1 MASEA
6 KGRDAIGDLP
16 NLKRIHGVVAPQII
30 DAAQRASGKLR
41 EAGIPH
47 ALAGGLAVGAHGYPR
62 TTDDVHFLVGDE
74 AFEKHEG
81 GFVTLKVPLIAV
93 GDVRVDFVS
102 IDESK
107 GEDRQLRPAVEE
119 PPRSE
124 GVPIVPLPALVYM
137 KLKAGRQKDTADLV
151 ELLKRG
157 RVDLEAM
164 DQYLVEYAP
173 DQLRRWQRVK
183 EIAAREE

>member
-1 MASEA
+1 MSS
-6 KGRDAIGDLP
+6 DLP
-16 NLKRIHGVVAPQII
+16 NLKLTRGVVAPEIVR
-30 DAAQRASGKLR
+30 AAKVASRELR
-41 EAGIPH
+41 KAGIPH

-74 AFEKHEG
+74 AFEKREG
-81 GFVTLKVPLIAV
+81 GIVTLKVPLIAV
-93 GDVRVDFVS
+93 GKVRVDFVS

-107 GEDRQLRPAVEE
+107 GEQRQLRPAVEE
-119 PPRSE
+119 PPRSD
-124 GVPIVPLPALVYM
+124 GIPIVALPALVYM

-157 RVDLEAM
+157 SVDLEAM
-164 DQYLVEYAP
+164 DDYLEEYAP
-173 DQLRRWQRVK
+173 EQIRRWQRVK

>member
-1 MASEA
+1 MKKSSE
-6 KGRDAIGDLP
+6 DLP
-16 NLKRIHGVVAPQII
+16 DLTLLRSVVAPEILR
-30 DAAQRASGKLR
+30 AAELASQKLR
-41 EAGIPH
+41 EANIPH

-62 TTDDVHFLVGDE
+62 TTDDVDFLVGDE

-81 GFVTLKVPLIAV
+81 GFVTLKLPLIAV
-93 GDVRVDFVS
+93 GNVSIDFVS

-107 GEDRQLRPAVEE
+107 GEERQLRPAVEH
-119 PPRSE
+119 PPESN

-157 RVDLEAM
+157 RVDLEEI
-164 DQYLVEYAP
+164 DRHLEEYAP
-173 DQLRRWQRVK
+173 EQIRRWQRVK